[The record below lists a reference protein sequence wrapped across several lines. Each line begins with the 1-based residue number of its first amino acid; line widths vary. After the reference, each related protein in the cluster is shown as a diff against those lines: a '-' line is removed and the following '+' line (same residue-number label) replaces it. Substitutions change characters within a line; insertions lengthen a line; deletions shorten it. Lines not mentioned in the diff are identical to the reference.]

1 MCCILC
7 LPAKTFVDVQN
18 GADVWKR
25 YIDPKLDREEV
36 GIKGAMGAMLLPAT
50 AAAPAPCACASVPR
64 AHPCLSI
71 PTQPLLGSQV
81 EGPVLTI

>member
-1 MCCILC
+1 MCCILF

-50 AAAPAPCACASVPR
+50 AAAPAPCAGIRSAC
-64 AHPCLSI
+64 PCLSSD
-71 PTQPLLGSQV
+71 TATLGS
-81 EGPVLTI
+81 

>member
-25 YIDPKLDREEV
+25 YIDPKMDREEV
-36 GIKGAMGAMLLPAT
+36 GIKGAMGAMLLTAT
-50 AAAPAPCACASVPR
+50 AAAPAPCAGIRSACPSA
-64 AHPCLSI
+64 
-71 PTQPLLGSQV
+71 TLGSQV
-81 EGPVLTI
+81 EGPVLTS